1 MYDKQNP
8 PVSTSLDLF
17 NEDVYAAMDSA
28 GRIVRRDHFKGFT
41 PAQQRRL
48 RQENEIILQQKL
60 LRDAEEKQGEM
71 MWMKQQQLMEQALV
85 EATAEEAA
93 LREQEKIHYLSGRY
107 HLHLSY

>member
-17 NEDVYAAMDSA
+17 NEDVYAAMDPA

-48 RQENEIILQQKL
+48 RQENEIILQQKK
-60 LRDAEEKQGEM
+60 LRDMEEKQAEM
-71 MWMKQQQLMEQALV
+71 IWTKQQVSCISFVVLLYPCNV
-85 EATAEEAA
+85 VTHH
-93 LREQEKIHYLSGRY
+93 IHST
-107 HLHLSY
+107 HIDLSYFFVL

>member
-17 NEDVYAAMDSA
+17 NEDVYAAMDPA

-48 RQENEIILQQKL
+48 RQENEIILQQKK
-60 LRDAEEKQGEM
+60 LRDMEEKQAEM
-71 MWMKQQQLMEQALV
+71 IWTKQQVRHFFCCVVIPMQCM
-85 EATAEEAA
+85 
-93 LREQEKIHYLSGRY
+93 HS
-107 HLHLSY
+107 SYSFNTH